1 MTTRGRVGRC
11 VARSAALTL
20 ALARA
25 ASAQSA
31 SSPPEPEPS
40 EPSRESPDAG
50 AAASPDV
57 VPPQLLSSPVAAW
70 PPGAASDRDRTVT
83 LIVTIDAAG
92 AVEDARVRDS
102 AGETLDAAALEAAR
116 AFHFVPARDA
126 HGPRRARILSQ
137 VRFVASSAAAPSAL
151 PASSALPAPSAAA
164 PSAADSAIAPAPA
177 VSLAASP
184 SSAASGAAAPDA
196 SVAHVRVFGA
206 ASPRSASET
215 RIGRRTLQAAPHR
228 NASEMLLTVPGV
240 FVSQHSGEG
249 KAHQIF
255 YRGFD
260 AVHGQDMAVWA
271 AGAPVNEVSNVH
283 GQGYAD
289 LHFLIPELV
298 QEIESQ
304 PGVYDPRQGDFAV
317 AGSLR
322 FTVGQAEPG
331 VIARAGFG
339 SFGRRRAFLSYRPAD
354 APPETF
360 AAFELES
367 SDGFG
372 PARAARHGS
381 AMAQVEH
388 DLGPLSARLFASTY
402 AGRFDSA
409 GVLRLADIESGR
421 VDRFAT
427 YDDRQ
432 GGDSSRTQLVLT
444 LTDERPAEPSTLE
457 QPPERWGLSPYLVL
471 RRLRLRSNF
480 TGYLSSPEGDSTQQI
495 NETLTLGARAW
506 YRRALPLFSARDGL
520 EAGVMLRSDSI
531 RQSQHRL
538 SLVDDRVT
546 DDEASPGIDAH
557 VRATNATGYVDLALY
572 PLPRLSLRGG
582 LRADTLAFSTE
593 EAGGSARAALGA
605 QLSKRGTA
613 ELVLAPGLHAVASY
627 GEGFRSPQARSLA
640 DGETTPFT
648 RVVSAE
654 TGLRYRLDERL
665 SASLAG
671 FYTHLSDDLLFDPAT
686 LGSEV
691 VPATER
697 LGATLSVESAPI
709 ADLSASGSVTLARA
723 TFAASSDRYAEGSR
737 VPYAPQLTARADAAF
752 TPVLGRLGALGA
764 LRSHLGAG
772 VTYIEG
778 RPLPYGET
786 GHDALLFDARASLR
800 LGPLETGLD
809 IYNLFDAAWYDGE
822 FVYASSFGGA
832 ASLVPE
838 RHVTVGAPRTFMW
851 MLTLSV

>member
-1 MTTRGRVGRC
+1 MTARARVGWC
-11 VARSAALTL
+11 GARSAAFLL

-25 ASAQSA
+25 VSAQSE
-31 SSPPEPEPS
+31 PP
-40 EPSRESPDAG
+40 RDSPDAG
-50 AAASPDV
+50 VAVSQEI
-57 VPPQLLSSPVAAW
+57 VPPELLSSPVAAW
-70 PPGAASDRDRTVT
+70 PAGVASENDRLVA
-83 LIVTIDAAG
+83 LILTIDAAG
-92 AVEDARVRDS
+92 AVEEARVRDS
-102 AGETLDAAALEAAR
+102 AGEVLDAAALEAAR
-116 AFHFVPARDA
+116 AFRFVAARDA
-126 HGPRRARILSQ
+126 RGPRRARILSE
-137 VRFVASSAAAPSAL
+137 VRFVGTGTASALAARSEVAPNATPSSASAPVSAAPSVPPTL
-151 PASSALPAPSAAA
+151 PTPVAS
-164 PSAADSAIAPAPA
+164 
-177 VSLAASP
+177 
-184 SSAASGAAAPDA
+184 DA
-196 SVAHVRVFGA
+196 SLTHVRVWGA
-206 ASPRSASET
+206 APPRSASET
-215 RIGRRTLQAAPHR
+215 LIERRTLQAAPHR
-228 NASEMLLTVPGV
+228 NASEMLLVVPGV

-260 AVHGQDMAVWA
+260 AVHGQDMEVWA

-298 QEIESQ
+298 QQIESQ

-322 FTVGQAEPG
+322 FSVGQAEPG
-331 VIARAGFG
+331 VVAKAGFG
-339 SFGRRRAFLSYRPAD
+339 SFGRRRLLLCYRPAE
-354 APPETF
+354 AAPETF
-360 AAFELES
+360 AGFELES
-367 SDGFG
+367 TDGFG

-381 AMAQVEH
+381 AMAQVQH

-409 GVLRLADIESGR
+409 GVLRLSDIESGA

-444 LTDERPAEPSTLE
+444 LTDEAESEAPALE
-457 QPPERWGLSPYLVL
+457 QAPERWSISPYLVL
-471 RRLRLRSNF
+471 RTLRLRSNF
-480 TGYLSSPEGDSTQQI
+480 TGYLTSPEGDSTQQI

-506 YRRALPLFSARDGL
+506 YRRSLPLFSARDGL

-546 DDEASPGIDAH
+546 DDELSPGIDAR
-557 VRATNATGYVDLALY
+557 VRATDATGYIDLELH

-582 LRADTLAFSTE
+582 LRADALAYSTE
-593 EAGGSARAALGA
+593 EAGGAARSALGG
-605 QLSKRGTA
+605 QLSKRATA
-613 ELVLAPGLHAVASY
+613 ELVLLPGLHAVASY

-648 RVVSAE
+648 RVLSAE

-671 FYTHLSDDLLFDPAT
+671 FYTHLSDDLVFDPAT
-686 LGSEV
+686 LTSEV
-691 VPATER
+691 VPATQR
-697 LGATLSVESAPI
+697 LGATASLTSEPLPDLLATGSATY
-709 ADLSASGSVTLARA
+709 SRA
-723 TFAASSDRYAEGSR
+723 TFVGSSDRYAQGSL

-752 TPVLGRLGALGA
+752 TPALGRVGSFGT
-764 LRSHLGAG
+764 LRSHFGAG
-772 VTYIEG
+772 VTYLGG

-786 GHDALLFDARASLR
+786 GHDALLFDARATLR

-809 IYNLFDAAWYDGE
+809 VYNLFDAAWYDGE

-851 MLTLSV
+851 TLTLSV